1 MGNYGNKV
9 CEQDLL
15 VALKFLSFTLTLKV
29 ILSEAVCD
37 DCWGGGMEGEHED

>member
-1 MGNYGNKV
+1 MGDYGNKV

-15 VALKFLSFTLTLKV
+15 VALKFPRFTPKV

-37 DCWGGGMEGEHED
+37 DCWGGRMVGEH

>member
-15 VALKFLSFTLTLKV
+15 VALKFPRFMPTLKV
-29 ILSEAVCD
+29 ILSEAV
-37 DCWGGGMEGEHED
+37 GEH